1 MVVFGGQNQ
10 TVVPQRRFGSDV
22 ERAASFPTQIGIIV
36 ARFVHRHH
44 RRAVDGHHVD
54 GHQAAQR
61 IVGRYA
67 AQITGFTI
75 TNAKFQTIHG
85 LNMTHEG
92 FILHIPL
99 SRHRGEES
107 PRVALAD

>member
-1 MVVFGGQNQ
+1 MIIFGGQNQ

-22 ERAASFPTQIGIIV
+22 ERAASFPTQIGIVV
-36 ARFVHRHH
+36 ARFVHCHH

-61 IVGRYA
+61 IVGRNT
-67 AQITGFTI
+67 AQIAGFTI
-75 TNAKFQTIHG
+75 TDAKFQTIHD
-85 LNMTHEG
+85 LYMTHEG

-107 PRVALAD
+107 PGVVLPD